1 MANIDKLRD
10 EKEKIDN
17 SISKL
22 KSNPTVNKVIETSDK
37 VKSEVVDLKLEKK
50 RNLLIKTKDLVNNE
64 IQLELKNIN
73 EEEFN
78 KQQSEI
84 NSNFDARDKEI
95 DKQIEKLETNND
107 PDSEY
112 QKKLKQLNGKFN
124 VFKNQ
129 TKKSRTESNRELFK
143 NVVKTGGTLAIT
155 SILSRVVTQQLGNS
169 SFNVGKLE
177 DRVNKFN
184 TDVSNIKNKID
195 IQRLTTIRN
204 NLITVLTQIEQTLT
218 RFIKILDV
226 INRICLIL
234 LTLIQI
240 LKAALLIPIPPPV
253 GPGIKARLENVLTK
267 IENIIIALLSIV
279 STARTTLSIILS
291 LITGLKLRLKQL
303 GDLLEGNGLGMLP
316 NSNYGKLGLIDGV
329 EFNGFRFVIKEENN
343 PKFVVQG
350 NKRRYATAINR
361 AGYDVLKSEY
371 SFTLDPDVLIEEL
384 KLVISQ
390 QNLQG

>member
-22 KSNPTVNKVIETSDK
+22 KSNPTVNKVIEASDK

-78 KQQSEI
+78 KQRTEI
-84 NSNFDARDKEI
+84 NSNFDIRDKEI